1 MLGLDGEDALLQVQG
16 DVLLVEAGQ
25 LSLQQELVALVPDV
39 GPEGGQGGVGVVEEL
54 LFEVVKEIED
64 VVVTAVKGNHA
75 EHSVTLLLHHLLWAV
90 PGGSR
95 AGRVYEIC
103 NLEAGVLA
111 VSPDVSGNLLSTVDI
126 LLRFYE

>member
-64 VVVTAVKGNHA
+64 VVVTAVPNIVLR
-75 EHSVTLLLHHLLWAV
+75 SFLHHLLWAV

-95 AGRVYEIC
+95 AGRVYKIC